1 MKSNILWFL
10 FVVNMSWAQTKTLH
24 PEAYLKIVEKYHPV
38 ARQAQIGIRK
48 SDAQILEAR
57 GAFDPILRHYISN
70 KTLDGTSYYQYN
82 APELSIP
89 TWYGIELNAGVENLQ
104 GERLDPSQTI
114 GQTSY
119 IGIQI
124 PVAKNLLMDKR
135 RAALQQAKLMNQM
148 AFAEQRVVL
157 NQLFLD
163 AMEAYWHWLKCFQA
177 LKITGQNLDAAK
189 RRVDFV
195 KRSVELGDRPAID
208 TLEAS
213 TQFMYLDNQY
223 LAKMLDYENAIQQ
236 LSAFLW
242 QENNVPSSLSREI
255 TPAEVWSDMS
265 LFSNFDLSLP
275 SILEKVDSFHPE
287 LQAYQFK
294 IESLNV
300 EKKLK
305 FQSLLPKIDLQYNHL
320 MKDKYT
326 TNSGALF
333 NNNYRYGIKFELPLR
348 LSSGRGEYQSAKL
361 KMEEAGIQIAQKK
374 QQIQIKINSYFNQFQ
389 NLKKQIQTQ
398 EKAVSS
404 YIALT
409 KAEESKF
416 SQGESSL
423 FLINSREIK
432 ALEAAEKLLDL
443 KAYLFKTVYALQAS
457 AGLLI

>member
-1 MKSNILWFL
+1 MKNKILWL
-10 FVVNMSWAQTKTLH
+10 LLLAHITWGQNKSLH
-24 PEAYLKIVEKYHPV
+24 PEAYLKIVETFHPM
-38 ARQAQIGIRK
+38 ARQAQIGIKK
-48 SDAQILEAR
+48 SDAQILQAR
-57 GAFDPILRHYISN
+57 GAFDPILRHYITS
-70 KTLDGTSYYQYN
+70 KTLDGTNYYQYN

-89 TWYGIELNAGVENLQ
+89 TWYGIEVNSGIENLQ
-104 GERLDPSQTI
+104 GNRLDPSQTT

-119 IGIQI
+119 IGIQV
-124 PVAKNLLMDKR
+124 PLAKNLLMDKR

-163 AMEAYWHWLKCFQA
+163 AMEAYWHWLKCFQV
-177 LKITGQNLDAAK
+177 LKITGQNLEAAK

-195 KRSVELGDRPAID
+195 KRSVELGDRPAVD

-213 TQFMYLDNQY
+213 TQFMYMENQN
-223 LAKMLDYENAIQQ
+223 LAKTFDYENATLQ

-242 QENNVPSSLSREI
+242 QENNVPSNLPKEVI
-255 TPAEVWSDMS
+255 PAEVWADYS
-265 LFSNFDLSLP
+265 LFSNFDLSLN
-275 SILEKVDSFHPE
+275 SILEKVDAFHPE

-294 IESLNV
+294 IAGLTV

-305 FQSLLPKIDLQYNHL
+305 FQSLLPKIDLEYNHL
-320 MKDKYT
+320 MKEKSSGY
-326 TNSGALF
+326 SGALLA
-333 NNNYRYGIKFELPLR
+333 NNYRFGIKFELPLR
-348 LSSGRGEYQSAKL
+348 LSSGRGEYQNAKL
-361 KMEEAGIQIAQKK
+361 KIEEETILLSQKK

-398 EKAVSS
+398 EKAVIS
-404 YIALT
+404 YVSLT

>member
-1 MKSNILWFL
+1 MKSNIIWFL
-10 FVVNMSWAQTKTLH
+10 LLANLSWAQNKTLH
-24 PEAYLKIVEKYHPV
+24 PEAFLKIVEKYHPV
-38 ARQAQIGIRK
+38 ARQAQIDIRK
-48 SDAQILEAR
+48 SDAQILASR
-57 GAFDPILRHYISN
+57 GAFDPILRHYIAS
-70 KTLDGTSYYQYN
+70 KTLDGASYYQYN

-104 GERLDPSQTI
+104 GNRLDISQTM

-135 RAALQQAKLMNQM
+135 RAALQQAKLMNKM

-157 NQLFLD
+157 NQLFLE
-163 AMEAYWHWLKCFQA
+163 AMEAYWHWLKCYQA
-177 LKITGQNLDAAK
+177 LRITNQNLEAARK
-189 RRVDFV
+189 RVDFV
-195 KRSVELGDRPAID
+195 RRSVELGDRPAVD

-213 TQFMYLDNQY
+213 TQFMYMDNQN
-223 LAKMLDYENAIQQ
+223 LAKMVEYENSTLQ

-242 QENNVPSSLSREI
+242 QENNTPNILTKDVS
-255 TPAEVWSDMS
+255 PAEVWGDFS
-265 LFSNFDLSLP
+265 LFSNFDLDLN
-275 SILEKVDSFHPE
+275 SILQKVDSFHPE
-287 LQAYQFK
+287 IQAYLFK
-294 IESLNV
+294 IEGLNV

-320 MKDKYT
+320 MKDKYSS
-326 TNSGALF
+326 NAGALF
-333 NNNYRYGIKFELPLR
+333 ANNYQYGIKFELPLR
-348 LSSGRGEYQSAKL
+348 LSSGRGEYQTAKL
-361 KMEEAGIQIAQKK
+361 KVEETTIQLSQKK

-398 EKAVSS
+398 EKAVTS
-404 YIALT
+404 YQALT